1 MPKELPARISPD
13 SSWSSS
19 LKPNKEVNILA
30 LAPHL
35 KALAAVVVSALGA
48 LVVALGTGATDFG
61 DITTQQWLIAAG
73 AVLGS
78 GGLVWFAENGPAA
91 PAVKAVLAFLSAGV
105 ASLVVALDDDVLTR
119 AEQLTAFSAAVVA
132 SGFVFQLKNT
142 DA

>member
-1 MPKELPARISPD
+1 M
-13 SSWSSS
+13 
-19 LKPNKEVNILA
+19 A